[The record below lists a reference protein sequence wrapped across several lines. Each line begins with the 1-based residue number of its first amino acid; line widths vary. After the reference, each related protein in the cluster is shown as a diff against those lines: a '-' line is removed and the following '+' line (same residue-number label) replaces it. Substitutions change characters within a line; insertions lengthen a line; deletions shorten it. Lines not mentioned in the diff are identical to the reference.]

1 MAYLT
6 LKERL
11 IIPTYDNPRT
21 CRSGMVI
28 IDHERCNGCG
38 NCALI
43 CPGACLYVA
52 GVGKERKAHM
62 IDKPVP
68 DCMSCN
74 DCAAICKRGAI
85 QAIHGYDFGGFYRA
99 IHRAELAYPRNF

>member
-1 MAYLT
+1 
-6 LKERL
+6 
-11 IIPTYDNPRT
+11 
-21 CRSGMVI
+21 MVI
-28 IDHERCNGCG
+28 DREKCNGCG

-43 CPGACLYVA
+43 CPGAFLYVA

-62 IDKPVP
+62 IDKSVL

-74 DCAAICKRGAI
+74 DCAAIRKRGAI
-85 QAIHGYDFGGFYRA
+85 QATHGYDFGGFYRA